1 MVHRYGKEKIKRF
14 WGGSIMELNK
24 CCKNCHWYGD
34 DKRCYHSK
42 TFKIDDEWEG
52 YRVGLISEEGVIS
65 DAIEE
70 MIDFDKID
78 FSSFKSIL
86 LQKSLSKKKAE
97 EIIGAFVRLLEDKKS
112 DFVNELDCNITSVI
126 DEHLVCDE
134 KPIII
139 DPDNFCCNNYF

>member
-52 YRVGLISEEGVIS
+52 YRVGLISEE
-65 DAIEE
+65 
-70 MIDFDKID
+70 
-78 FSSFKSIL
+78 
-86 LQKSLSKKKAE
+86 
-97 EIIGAFVRLLEDKKS
+97 IIGAFVRLLEDKKS